1 MKRFLKY
8 SALFLAIVAVLLGCC
23 EIVVRHTPNSYTL
36 KNDWMTQHGSRVR
49 TLITGNSHAYYGIKP
64 SVMGDSIF
72 NIANVTQ
79 DHEYDYFL
87 LTKFE
92 SQLTNVKNLVVIVDE
107 TNIFDPPLEDGK
119 EWFRG
124 IYYKIY
130 YGYDKHS
137 NFSKYNFEISNFSR
151 FTLKCQRIVENF
163 FTGATSRDCDSLG
176 WGCIFTAP
184 DHFDAASMLEDA
196 KFTVEAH
203 KCEDW
208 SRVDYNVQYLNKI
221 GEWCKR
227 RNVNIIVITPP
238 MWEKYV
244 DMVDPKQIAVMH
256 DVINAFVSK
265 YNAKYRDYLRDG
277 RFRGRDFRDS
287 DHLSDLGAEKFSLI
301 LKQDFPEL

>member
-8 SALFLAIVAVLLGCC
+8 FALFLAIVGVLLGCC
-23 EIVVRHTPNSYTL
+23 EIVVRNTPNSYTL
-36 KNDWMTQHGSRVR
+36 KNDWMTHHSSSVK
-49 TLITGNSHAYYGIKP
+49 TLITGNSHSYYGIKP
-64 SVMGDSIF
+64 DVVGDSVF
-72 NIANVTQ
+72 NIANVSQ
-79 DHEYDYFL
+79 GHEYDYFL

-92 SQLTNVKNLVVIVDE
+92 SQLTNIKNLVVVVDE
-107 TNIFDPPLEDGK
+107 SNIFDPPLEEGS

-137 NFSKYNFEISNFSR
+137 DFSKYNFEISNFSR
-151 FTLKCQRIVENF
+151 FTLKFQRVVENL
-163 FTGATSRDCDSLG
+163 FTGTNSPDCDSLG

-184 DHFDAASMLEDA
+184 DHFDAAAMLEEA

-227 RNVNIIVITPP
+227 RNVNIIVITVPI
-238 MWEKYV
+238 WEKYV
-244 DMVDPKQIAVMH
+244 GMINPKQIAIMH
-256 DVINAFVSK
+256 DVINRFVSK
-265 YNAKYRDYLRDG
+265 YDAKYGDYMLDS
-277 RFRGRDFRDS
+277 RFAGRDFRDS
-287 DHLSDLGAEKFSLI
+287 DHLSDLGAEKFSRI